1 MFEVVA
7 VFEAREIWRRPL
19 ADGEEKKIG
28 SIGKGDARV
37 APQFRSDWVVADGAL
52 SGWHVTVRRKGNT
65 LEVQRR
71 TLPKPTTNA
80 VLFHGAANDE
90 FEMAAGDEFTIQN
103 AGYQFK
109 WAADDEAATQSA
121 HERPSEGTDDP
132 LEFEPEADE
141 PPVVHTSFRL
151 QRRELENVSF
161 GQGRILPDALDRL
174 ARLGQSH
181 ASAAQAYQQIA
192 EILVTGLPDA
202 VAAAVIHRA
211 QKNQEPQILA
221 LFPAQLKN
229 QRFYTT
235 QILDDALDSRF
246 ESIGLDF
253 KEPEDH
259 YRDVSMRIGVDW
271 AVCTPLPDSEE
282 KLALYIVGRS
292 ANDGGV
298 ARVHRKKI
306 GLQQAMKFADLAA
319 SILGVVLKKQRLEI
333 EKARLRTFPPK
344 ALLPLLRLEKP
355 DYDRLTAPR
364 VCSVTVLFCDLRGF
378 SLFAE
383 HHADDL
389 MFSARTVRK
398 AVNAITNIIVSHD
411 GVIGDLQGDAAMAFW
426 GWPDAM
432 PDQIERAVKAAL
444 GIAQSFSQNADLKTT
459 EFSCGVG
466 LAHGEAAVGLMGVA
480 HQEKIDVFGPVV
492 NRASRLESLTK
503 RFGVQVLVD
512 DGVRT
517 GLANAGN
524 ERKVAFR
531 ALPRVRLAGMKQ
543 PQQVHELF
551 DPNEAA
557 RPRPNLTIWNAA
569 LDSFFHGNWAAARD
583 QIDRSFRQL
592 SKEDREEDLV
602 ARILTDYMDKH
613 TTPGSEVVLDLE
625 K

>member
-7 VFEAREIWRRPL
+7 LLEAKEIWRRPL

-28 SIGKGDARV
+28 SIGKGDSRV
-37 APQFRSDWVVADGAL
+37 APEYRSDWVVADRAL
-52 SGWHVTVRRKGNT
+52 SGWHVTVCRKGNS
-65 LEVQRR
+65 LEVRR
-71 TLPKPTTNA
+71 RLLPKLTTNA
-80 VLFHGAANDE
+80 VLFNGSPNDQ
-90 FEMAAGDEFTIQN
+90 FEMAAGDQFTIQN
-103 AGYQFK
+103 ACCEFK
-109 WAADDEAATQSA
+109 WAAHDDAATLVVDEDANEAIAASP
-121 HERPSEGTDDP
+121 ES
-132 LEFEPEADE
+132 EPEVE
-141 PPVVHTSFRL
+141 EEPVVHTTFRL
-151 QRRELENVSF
+151 QRRELESVSF
-161 GQGRILPDALDRL
+161 GQGRIVPDALDRL

-181 ASAAQAYQQIA
+181 ASEAQAYQQIA
-192 EILVTGLPDA
+192 EILVAGLPDA

-253 KEPEDH
+253 KEPEDD
-259 YRDVSMRIGVDW
+259 YRNVSMRSGVDW
-271 AVCTPLPDSEE
+271 AVCSPLPDSEE
-282 KLALYIVGRS
+282 KLALYVVGRG
-292 ANDGGV
+292 ANDGGG
-298 ARVHRKKI
+298 ARAYRKKVD
-306 GLQQAMKFADLAA
+306 LHQAMKFADLAA
-319 SILGVVLKKQRLEI
+319 SVLGVVLKKQRLEI

-383 HHADDL
+383 RHADDL

-398 AVNAITNIIVSHD
+398 ALNAITNIIVSHD

-426 GWPDAM
+426 GWPHAM
-432 PDQIERAVKAAL
+432 PDQIERAAKAAL
-444 GIAQSFSQNADLKTT
+444 SIAQSFSQNADLKTT

-466 LAHGEAAVGLMGVA
+466 LAHGDAAVGLMGVA

-512 DGVRT
+512 DAVRT
-517 GLANAGN
+517 ALANSGN
-524 ERKVAFR
+524 DRQAAFR

-551 DPNEAA
+551 DPNDAA

-569 LDSFFHGNWAAARD
+569 LESFYHGNWAAARD

-592 SKEDREEDLV
+592 SKEDREQDPMV
-602 ARILTDYMDKH
+602 RILTEYMDKH
-613 TTPGSEVVLDLE
+613 TTPGSEVVLDME